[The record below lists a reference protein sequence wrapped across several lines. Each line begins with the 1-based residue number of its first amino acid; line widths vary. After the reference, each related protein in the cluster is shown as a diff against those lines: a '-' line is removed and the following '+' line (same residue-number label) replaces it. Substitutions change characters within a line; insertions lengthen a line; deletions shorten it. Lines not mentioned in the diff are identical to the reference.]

1 MATTLIVLTFDN
13 MDEAEQVHAALVKGK
28 KEGAL
33 TIDDAAVVV
42 KDAEGKVQVKNQV
55 STGTW
60 TAAGAGGLLGLLIG
74 VIFLPIGGIILG
86 LGGGA
91 LVAKLL
97 DTGLDG
103 KFVKQVGEEIKP
115 GTSALFVL
123 LNHEN
128 QAAEMAI
135 LRQFHGK
142 VLQTNL
148 STEAEENLKRALK
161 DDSPRA

>member
-1 MATTLIVLTFDN
+1 MAANLIVLTFDN

-33 TIDDAAVVV
+33 SIDDAAVVV
-42 KDAEGKVQVKNQV
+42 KDAEGKVHVNNQV

-60 TAAGAGGLLGLLIG
+60 TAAGVGGLIGLLIG
-74 VIFLPIGGIILG
+74 AIFFPIGGIILG
-86 LGGGA
+86 LGGGV

-97 DTGLDG
+97 DTGLDD
-103 KFVKQVGEEIKP
+103 KFVKQVGKEIKP

-128 QAAEMAI
+128 QTAEMAI

>member
-13 MDEAEQVHAALVKGK
+13 MEEAEQVHAALVKGK

>member
-115 GTSALFVL
+115 CTSALFVL

-128 QAAEMAI
+128 QTVEMAI